1 MKAFADRKYTRT
13 RRLSIGIVV
22 TDLDVSSDD
31 EANVVDDVP
40 KLPRAVLKALMRG
53 PERDSPLL
61 AGLRLLPPQLSQ
73 SLDPP
78 LLDPARPSV
87 VGLEEAMDVEQ

>member
-1 MKAFADRKYTRT
+1 MYMRIRH
-13 RRLSIGIVV
+13 LSIGIVV

-31 EANVVDDVP
+31 EADVVDDVP
-40 KLPRAVLKALMRG
+40 KLPRAVLKALMCG
-53 PERDSPLL
+53 SQHDSPSL

-78 LLDPARPSV
+78 LLDPARLSL
-87 VGLEEAMDVEQ
+87 VGLDEAMDVEQ

>member
-1 MKAFADRKYTRT
+1 MYARS

-31 EANVVDDVP
+31 EADVVDDVP
-40 KLPRAVLKALMRG
+40 KLPRAVLKALMCG
-53 PERDSPLL
+53 PEPDSPLL
-61 AGLRLLPPQLSQ
+61 AGLRLLPQPQLSQ

-78 LLDPARPSV
+78 LLDSARLSV
-87 VGLEEAMDVEQ
+87 VGLDEAMDVEQ